1 MKRIQWTP
9 ALSTG
14 HDVIDAQHQELFAR
28 ADRLAGALGE
38 RRDRELRPLIHFLH
52 AYAVDHFGAEE
63 SFMRQRGFAGLERH
77 KAQHDRFIAD
87 LLGFAEDLDRQP
99 DDEFLARR
107 LAEWL
112 GRWLAQHVA
121 GTDAELASFL
131 ERKGA

>member
-1 MKRIQWTP
+1 MKRIHWTQ

-14 HDVIDAQHQELFAR
+14 HGVIDAQHQELFAR
-28 ADRLAGALGE
+28 AGRLADALGQK
-38 RRDRELRPLIHFLH
+38 RDGELRPLIHFLH

-63 SFMRQRGFAGLERH
+63 AYMRERGFAGLQRH

-99 DDEFLARR
+99 DDTFLARR
-107 LAEWL
+107 VADWLA
-112 GRWLAQHVA
+112 RWLSLHVS

-131 ERKGA
+131 ARKGA